1 MINNDD
7 WSLINIMHRTVREI
21 TFISRCPFTL
31 CSIVGQTKA
40 INVDLSKSVGYE
52 KINKSIAQKL
62 L

>member
-7 WSLINIMHRTVREI
+7 WSLINIMHRSVREI
-21 TFISRCPFTL
+21 TLISRCSFTL